1 MEGESAGFIT
11 AVFYKRFAPSS
22 SFRCSRIND
31 GKERQRTRGKR
42 GSGKGG
48 EVLSGDRRARCDY
61 SAVKYLY
68 ATLQSHSPWK
78 GFKIWTLRVL
88 LPRKNR

>member
-1 MEGESAGFIT
+1 MGESAGFIT

-31 GKERQRTRGKR
+31 GKERQRTREKC
-42 GSGKGG
+42 GSGKGSEVISG
-48 EVLSGDRRARCDY
+48 ERHAQCEYLE
-61 SAVKYLY
+61 VKYLY